1 MITILGPTATGKTKL
16 AAHVAAKLNGEVISA
31 DSRQVYKG
39 MDLCTGKDY
48 DDYIV
53 DGNKIPYFL
62 IDIVDPGYEYN
73 VYEYQR
79 DFLKI
84 YKNIISRQ
92 KLPVLC
98 GGTGLYI
105 EAVLKG
111 YKLVRVPENNSLRKK
126 LEKKKTDEL
135 TKMLSSFRS
144 LHNVTDSKDR
154 ERLIRAIEIQ
164 NYYKENPDLISDFP
178 KIKNE
183 IFGINFDRNIIRRR
197 ITERLKARLESGM
210 VDEVNNLLSKGITP
224 EQLKFYGLEYKYIT
238 QYIIGELNYND
249 MFQKLNTAIHQFAKR
264 QITWFRRMERN
275 GFKIHWIDGNSD
287 IEYKVNY
294 ILENLNHKKRGTK
307 STSFILKEIKP
318 TG

>member
-183 IFGINFDRNIIRRR
+183 IFGIYFDRNIIRRR

-210 VDEVNNLLSKGITP
+210 VDEVKNLLSKGITP

-264 QITWFRRMERN
+264 QMTWFRRMERN

-307 STSFILKEIKP
+307 STSF
-318 TG
+318 

>member
-1 MITILGPTATGKTKL
+1 MITILGPTATGKTRL
-16 AAHVAAKLNGEVISA
+16 AAHIAAKLNGEVISA

-39 MDLCTGKDY
+39 MDLGTGKDY

-53 DGNKIPYFL
+53 NGNKIPYFL

-73 VYEYQR
+73 VYEYQS

-111 YKLVRVPENNSLRKK
+111 YKLVKVPENNSLRKK
-126 LEKKKTDEL
+126 LGKKDNDEL
-135 TKMLSSFRS
+135 IKMLSSFRP
-144 LHNVTDSKDR
+144 LHNVTDSKDK

-183 IFGINFDRNIIRRR
+183 IFGIYFDRNIIRRR
-197 ITERLKARLESGM
+197 ITERLKARLERGM
-210 VDEVNNLLSKGITP
+210 LDEVKNLLSKGITP

-264 QITWFRRMERN
+264 QMTWFRRIERN
-275 GFKIHWIDGNSD
+275 GFKIHWINGNSD

-294 ILENLNHKKRGTK
+294 IVERV
-307 STSFILKEIKP
+307 
-318 TG
+318 

>member
-135 TKMLSSFRS
+135 IKKLSSFRS

-183 IFGINFDRNIIRRR
+183 IFGIYFDRNIIRRR

-264 QITWFRRMERN
+264 QMTWFRKMERN
-275 GFKIHWIDGNSD
+275 GFKIHWINGNSD

-307 STSFILKEIKP
+307 STSF
-318 TG
+318 

>member
-1 MITILGPTATGKTKL
+1 MITILGPTATGKTQL
-16 AAHVAAKLNGEVISA
+16 SAHVAAKLNGEVISA

-238 QYIIGELNYND
+238 QYIIGELNYEN
-249 MFQKLNTAIHQFAKR
+249 MFRNLNTAIHQFAKR
-264 QITWFRRMERN
+264 QMTWFRKMERN
-275 GFKIHWIDGNSD
+275 GFKIHWINGNSD

-294 ILENLNHKKRGTK
+294 ILKNLKHKKKRH
-307 STSFILKEIKP
+307 
-318 TG
+318 

>member
-1 MITILGPTATGKTKL
+1 MITILGPTATGKTRL
-16 AAHVAAKLNGEVISA
+16 AAHIAAKLNGEVISA

-39 MDLCTGKDY
+39 MDLGTGKDY

-53 DGNKIPYFL
+53 NGNKIPYFL

-73 VYEYQR
+73 VYEYQS

-111 YKLVRVPENNSLRKK
+111 YKLVKVPENNSLRKK
-126 LEKKKTDEL
+126 LGKKDNDEL
-135 TKMLSSFRS
+135 IKMLSSFRP
-144 LHNVTDSKDR
+144 LHNVTDSKDK

-183 IFGINFDRNIIRRR
+183 IFGIYFDRNIIRRR

-210 VDEVNNLLSKGITP
+210 VDEVKNLLSKGITP

-238 QYIIGELNYND
+238 QYIIGELNYEN
-249 MFQKLNTAIHQFAKR
+249 MFRNLNTAIHQFAKR
-264 QITWFRRMERN
+264 QMTWFRRMERS

-294 ILENLNHKKRGTK
+294 IVERV
-307 STSFILKEIKP
+307 
-318 TG
+318 

>member
-1 MITILGPTATGKTKL
+1 MITIIGPTATGKTKL

-238 QYIIGELNYND
+238 QYIIGELNYEN
-249 MFQKLNTAIHQFAKR
+249 MFRNLNTAIHQFAKR
-264 QITWFRRMERN
+264 QMTWFRRMERS

-294 ILENLNHKKRGTK
+294 ILERV
-307 STSFILKEIKP
+307 
-318 TG
+318 

>member
-1 MITILGPTATGKTKL
+1 MITILGPTATGKTRL
-16 AAHVAAKLNGEVISA
+16 AANVAAKLNGEVISA

-39 MDLCTGKDY
+39 MDLGTGKDY

-79 DFLKI
+79 DFLEI

-105 EAVLKG
+105 EAILKA
-111 YKLVRVPENNSLRKK
+111 YKLVKVPENKSLREK
-126 LEKKKTDEL
+126 LEKKKTGEL
-135 TKMLSSFRS
+135 IKMLSSFRA

-164 NYYKENPDLISDFP
+164 NYYKEKPDLISDYP

-183 IFGINFDRNIIRRR
+183 IFGIYFDRNIIRKR

-210 VDEVNNLLSKGITP
+210 LDEVKNLLSKGITP

-249 MFQKLNTAIHQFAKR
+249 MFQKLNTAIQQFAKR
-264 QITWFRRMERN
+264 QMTWFRKMERN
-275 GFKIHWIDGNSD
+275 GFKIHWINGELPNTKKIS
-287 IEYKVNY
+287 E
-294 ILENLNHKKRGTK
+294 ILY
-307 STSFILKEIKP
+307 FINKTCINKFNCL
-318 TG
+318 

>member
-1 MITILGPTATGKTKL
+1 MITILGPTATGKTRL
-16 AAHVAAKLNGEVISA
+16 AAYVAAKLNGEVISA
-31 DSRQVYKG
+31 DSRQIYKG
-39 MDLCTGKDY
+39 MDLGTGKDY

-53 DGNKIPYFL
+53 DGNKVPYFL

-84 YKNIISRQ
+84 YKSIISRQ

-105 EAVLKG
+105 QAVLKA
-111 YKLVRVPENNSLRKK
+111 YKLVKVPENKSLREN

-135 TKMLSSFRS
+135 VKMLSSFRS

-183 IFGINFDRNIIRRR
+183 IFGIYFDRNIIRKR

-210 VDEVNNLLSKGITP
+210 LEEVKNLLSKGIIP

-264 QITWFRRMERN
+264 QMTWFRRMERN

-294 ILENLNHKKRGTK
+294 IIENFNHKKKRH
-307 STSFILKEIKP
+307 
-318 TG
+318 